1 MAINV
6 VYNIPSSILMERR
19 RRERVA
25 AAEAQK
31 ARDQQAYLAAQRMN
45 FEREQSNLAYQRQL
59 EMLRMRLEGKPVAE
73 GSSSPQGLSM
83 SERERLMRLEYELKG
98 ELARQQAEATGERN
112 RENIESREKIADERN
127 RMTSAQGNLNR
138 KHQESMQRLRGE
150 QSLGEI
156 AERSNQ
162 TMRQIEERGR
172 QAKGLAEL
180 KAQSNIELQNLKG
193 AQRLEQMTMEQI
205 NELERLGQVTE
216 QQAYLLKM
224 RHAQALE
231 RQESDQRFR
240 AEQGEAR
247 TEASMA
253 RVRERNE
260 NRLQLELLRQEGQ
273 RVRQDVQNA
282 FSERMAKG
290 RDESAMARLTARLD
304 AAKSLQDES
313 YAWRDF
319 LGDKETQKQYELA
332 KMRLDAQAYQGEENR
347 RTQLELADR
356 RIVAAYEQ
364 AMMLEQGRADR
375 LKAQQEFQSEQSE
388 ARTEASMARV
398 RERNENRLQLE
409 LLRQEGQRVRQD
421 VQNAFSERMAKG
433 RDESAMARL
442 TARLDAAKSL
452 QDESYAWRDFLGDK
466 ETQKQYELAKM
477 RLDAQAYQ
485 GEENRRTQLE
495 LADRRIVAAYEQAMM
510 LEQGRA
516 DRLKA
521 QQEFQAEQSEARMKW
536 SSSEREKAREF
547 LDGQRRAREEFLA
560 DSKYSDYVNS
570 LELLAAKQGY
580 DIEKISLNY
589 DLRSEAERER
599 YLNDLY
605 NLQFRTDAAAAESER
620 QREFQSEQGRLQRE
634 FQGEQRQL
642 DRDSRFMTERDR
654 QDFMLE
660 RDAAKREHEMRML
673 YERSRLNRGVSEEVL
688 ARREELERKK
698 IQFGMDRLEFE
709 REMQKLRLQ
718 EARAKAEKRE
728 IDTSVKKLE
737 EEVIRR
743 ERFYDYTPEEQ
754 EEIAG
759 LNEQREEIKR
769 AIAKGEI
776 TAEEGRELNWER
788 MRKRLAI
795 VPKIPKPN
803 VSAEGIIATNV
814 KTINGV
820 NYYYDPIGGKIAPLN
835 DLDVI
840 RQAISNLPEDELG
853 NKDFTRLYDLIVA
866 IDRSRKLYGDRKS
879 AEAESPQRVRVED
892 GVKAK
897 SVGEYFK

>member
-45 FEREQSNLAYQRQL
+45 FEREKSNLAYQRQL
-59 EMLRMRLEGKPVAE
+59 EMLRMRLEGKPVAD

-375 LKAQQEFQSEQSE
+375 LKAQQEFQ
-388 ARTEASMARV
+388 
-398 RERNENRLQLE
+398 
-409 LLRQEGQRVRQD
+409 
-421 VQNAFSERMAKG
+421 
-433 RDESAMARL
+433 
-442 TARLDAAKSL
+442 
-452 QDESYAWRDFLGDK
+452 
-466 ETQKQYELAKM
+466 
-477 RLDAQAYQ
+477 
-485 GEENRRTQLE
+485 
-495 LADRRIVAAYEQAMM
+495 
-510 LEQGRA
+510 
-516 DRLKA
+516 
-521 QQEFQAEQSEARMKW
+521 AEQSEARMKW

-688 ARREELERKK
+688 AKREELERKK

-728 IDTSVKKLE
+728 IDSSVKKLE

>member
-98 ELARQQAEATGERN
+98 ELARQQAEAIGERN

-240 AEQGEAR
+240 AEQG
-247 TEASMA
+247 
-253 RVRERNE
+253 
-260 NRLQLELLRQEGQ
+260 
-273 RVRQDVQNA
+273 
-282 FSERMAKG
+282 
-290 RDESAMARLTARLD
+290 
-304 AAKSLQDES
+304 
-313 YAWRDF
+313 
-319 LGDKETQKQYELA
+319 
-332 KMRLDAQAYQGEENR
+332 
-347 RTQLELADR
+347 
-356 RIVAAYEQ
+356 
-364 AMMLEQGRADR
+364 
-375 LKAQQEFQSEQSE
+375 E

-673 YERSRLNRGVSEEVL
+673 YERSRLNRGMSEEVL
-688 ARREELERKK
+688 AEREELERKK

-728 IDTSVKKLE
+728 IDSSVKKLE

>member
-45 FEREQSNLAYQRQL
+45 FEREKSNLAYQRQL

-98 ELARQQAEATGERN
+98 ELARQQAEAIGERN

-240 AEQGEAR
+240 AEQG
-247 TEASMA
+247 
-253 RVRERNE
+253 
-260 NRLQLELLRQEGQ
+260 
-273 RVRQDVQNA
+273 
-282 FSERMAKG
+282 
-290 RDESAMARLTARLD
+290 
-304 AAKSLQDES
+304 
-313 YAWRDF
+313 
-319 LGDKETQKQYELA
+319 
-332 KMRLDAQAYQGEENR
+332 
-347 RTQLELADR
+347 
-356 RIVAAYEQ
+356 
-364 AMMLEQGRADR
+364 
-375 LKAQQEFQSEQSE
+375 E

-673 YERSRLNRGVSEEVL
+673 YERSRLNRGMSEEVL
-688 ARREELERKK
+688 AKREELERKK

>member
-59 EMLRMRLEGKPVAE
+59 EMLRMRLEGKPVAD

-98 ELARQQAEATGERN
+98 NLAKQQAEAIGERN

-127 RMTSAQGNLNR
+127 RMTSTQGNLNR

-172 QAKGLAEL
+172 QAKDLAEL

-375 LKAQQEFQSEQSE
+375 L
-388 ARTEASMARV
+388 R
-398 RERNENRLQLE
+398 
-409 LLRQEGQRVRQD
+409 
-421 VQNAFSERMAKG
+421 
-433 RDESAMARL
+433 
-442 TARLDAAKSL
+442 
-452 QDESYAWRDFLGDK
+452 
-466 ETQKQYELAKM
+466 
-477 RLDAQAYQ
+477 
-485 GEENRRTQLE
+485 
-495 LADRRIVAAYEQAMM
+495 
-510 LEQGRA
+510 
-516 DRLKA
+516 A

-620 QREFQSEQGRLQRE
+620 QRSFQAEQGRLQRE

-642 DRDSRFMTERDR
+642 DRDSRFLSERDR

-660 RDAAKREHEMRML
+660 RDSLRREHDMKML
-673 YERSRLNRGVSEEVL
+673 YERSRLNRGMSEEVL

-754 EEIAG
+754 EEIAA

-776 TAEEGRELNWER
+776 SAEDGKELNWER

-820 NYYYDPIGGKIAPLN
+820 NYYYDPIGGKVTPLN

>member
-59 EMLRMRLEGKPVAE
+59 EMLRMRLEGKPVAD

-172 QAKGLAEL
+172 QAKDLAEL

-231 RQESDQRFR
+231 RQESDQKFR
-240 AEQGEAR
+240 AGQNEAKS
-247 TEASMA
+247 EASMA
-253 RVRERNE
+253 RVRERND

-304 AAKSLQDES
+304 S
-313 YAWRDF
+313 
-319 LGDKETQKQYELA
+319 
-332 KMRLDAQAYQGEENR
+332 
-347 RTQLELADR
+347 
-356 RIVAAYEQ
+356 
-364 AMMLEQGRADR
+364 
-375 LKAQQEFQSEQSE
+375 
-388 ARTEASMARV
+388 
-398 RERNENRLQLE
+398 
-409 LLRQEGQRVRQD
+409 
-421 VQNAFSERMAKG
+421 
-433 RDESAMARL
+433 
-442 TARLDAAKSL
+442 AKSL

-642 DRDSRFMTERDR
+642 DRDSRFMSERDR

-728 IDTSVKKLE
+728 IDSSVKKLE

-776 TAEEGRELNWER
+776 TPEEGRELNWER

>member
-45 FEREQSNLAYQRQL
+45 FERERSNLAYQRQL

-83 SERERLMRLEYELKG
+83 SGRERLLRLEYELKG
-98 ELARQQAEATGERN
+98 ELARQQAEAIGERN

-240 AEQGEAR
+240 AEQG
-247 TEASMA
+247 
-253 RVRERNE
+253 
-260 NRLQLELLRQEGQ
+260 
-273 RVRQDVQNA
+273 
-282 FSERMAKG
+282 
-290 RDESAMARLTARLD
+290 
-304 AAKSLQDES
+304 
-313 YAWRDF
+313 
-319 LGDKETQKQYELA
+319 
-332 KMRLDAQAYQGEENR
+332 
-347 RTQLELADR
+347 
-356 RIVAAYEQ
+356 
-364 AMMLEQGRADR
+364 
-375 LKAQQEFQSEQSE
+375 E

-688 ARREELERKK
+688 AKREELERKK

-728 IDTSVKKLE
+728 IDSSVKKLE

-879 AEAESPQRVRVED
+879 AEAESPQRVGVED

>member
-45 FEREQSNLAYQRQL
+45 FEREKSNLAYQRQL

-98 ELARQQAEATGERN
+98 ELARQQAEAIGERN

-240 AEQGEAR
+240 AEQG
-247 TEASMA
+247 
-253 RVRERNE
+253 
-260 NRLQLELLRQEGQ
+260 
-273 RVRQDVQNA
+273 
-282 FSERMAKG
+282 
-290 RDESAMARLTARLD
+290 
-304 AAKSLQDES
+304 
-313 YAWRDF
+313 
-319 LGDKETQKQYELA
+319 
-332 KMRLDAQAYQGEENR
+332 
-347 RTQLELADR
+347 
-356 RIVAAYEQ
+356 
-364 AMMLEQGRADR
+364 
-375 LKAQQEFQSEQSE
+375 E

-673 YERSRLNRGVSEEVL
+673 YERSRLNRGMSEEVL
-688 ARREELERKK
+688 AKREELERKK

-728 IDTSVKKLE
+728 IDSSVKKLE

>member
-98 ELARQQAEATGERN
+98 ELARQQAEAIGERN
-112 RENIESREKIADERN
+112 QANIESREKIADERN

-375 LKAQQEFQSEQSE
+375 LKAQQEFQ
-388 ARTEASMARV
+388 A
-398 RERNENRLQLE
+398 
-409 LLRQEGQRVRQD
+409 
-421 VQNAFSERMAKG
+421 
-433 RDESAMARL
+433 
-442 TARLDAAKSL
+442 
-452 QDESYAWRDFLGDK
+452 
-466 ETQKQYELAKM
+466 
-477 RLDAQAYQ
+477 
-485 GEENRRTQLE
+485 
-495 LADRRIVAAYEQAMM
+495 
-510 LEQGRA
+510 EQG
-516 DRLKA
+516 
-521 QQEFQAEQSEARMKW
+521 EARMKW

-776 TAEEGRELNWER
+776 TPEEGRELNWER

-866 IDRSRKLYGDRKS
+866 IDRSRRLYGDRKS

>member
-98 ELARQQAEATGERN
+98 ELARQQAEAIGERN

-240 AEQGEAR
+240 AEQG
-247 TEASMA
+247 
-253 RVRERNE
+253 
-260 NRLQLELLRQEGQ
+260 
-273 RVRQDVQNA
+273 
-282 FSERMAKG
+282 
-290 RDESAMARLTARLD
+290 
-304 AAKSLQDES
+304 
-313 YAWRDF
+313 
-319 LGDKETQKQYELA
+319 
-332 KMRLDAQAYQGEENR
+332 
-347 RTQLELADR
+347 
-356 RIVAAYEQ
+356 
-364 AMMLEQGRADR
+364 
-375 LKAQQEFQSEQSE
+375 E

-673 YERSRLNRGVSEEVL
+673 YERSRLNRGMSEEVL

-728 IDTSVKKLE
+728 IDSSVKKLE

-754 EEIAG
+754 EEIAS

-866 IDRSRKLYGDRKS
+866 IDRSRRLYGDRKS

>member
-98 ELARQQAEATGERN
+98 ELARQQAEAIGERN

-375 LKAQQEFQSEQSE
+375 LKAQQEFQ
-388 ARTEASMARV
+388 
-398 RERNENRLQLE
+398 
-409 LLRQEGQRVRQD
+409 
-421 VQNAFSERMAKG
+421 
-433 RDESAMARL
+433 
-442 TARLDAAKSL
+442 
-452 QDESYAWRDFLGDK
+452 
-466 ETQKQYELAKM
+466 
-477 RLDAQAYQ
+477 
-485 GEENRRTQLE
+485 
-495 LADRRIVAAYEQAMM
+495 
-510 LEQGRA
+510 
-516 DRLKA
+516 
-521 QQEFQAEQSEARMKW
+521 AEQSEARMKW

-620 QREFQSEQGRLQRE
+620 QREFQAEQGRLQRE

-673 YERSRLNRGVSEEVL
+673 YERSRLNRGMSEEVL
-688 ARREELERKK
+688 AKREELERKK

-728 IDTSVKKLE
+728 IDSSVKKLE

>member
-6 VYNIPSSILMERR
+6 AYNIPSSILMERR

-25 AAEAQK
+25 AREAQK
-31 ARDQQAYLAAQRMN
+31 ARDQEAYLAAQRMN
-45 FEREQSNLAYQRQL
+45 FQREQSDLAYQRQL
-59 EMLRMRLEGKPVAE
+59 EMLRMRLGEKADSQSMP
-73 GSSSPQGLSM
+73 PKQGLTM
-83 SERERLMRLEYELKG
+83 DERERLMRLEYELKG
-98 ELARQQAEATGERN
+98 NLAKQQAEAIGERN
-112 RENIESREKIADERN
+112 QANIESREKIADERL
-127 RMTSAQGNLNR
+127 RSSSEQGNLNR
-138 KHQESMQRLRGE
+138 KHQEAMQRLRGE
-150 QSLGEI
+150 QTLGQI

-162 TMRQIEERGR
+162 TMRQIEERGK
-172 QAKGLAEL
+172 QSQNLAEL
-180 KAQSNIELQNLKG
+180 KARNNIELQNLKG
-193 AQRLEQMTMEQI
+193 EQRLEQMTMEQI

-216 QQAYLLKM
+216 QQAYLLKL
-224 RHAQALE
+224 RHAQSLE
-231 RQESDQRFR
+231 RQESDQKFR
-240 AEQGEAR
+240 AGQNEAR
-247 TEASMA
+247 T
-253 RVRERNE
+253 
-260 NRLQLELLRQEGQ
+260 
-273 RVRQDVQNA
+273 D
-282 FSERMAKG
+282 
-290 RDESAMARLTARLD
+290 
-304 AAKSLQDES
+304 
-313 YAWRDF
+313 
-319 LGDKETQKQYELA
+319 
-332 KMRLDAQAYQGEENR
+332 
-347 RTQLELADR
+347 
-356 RIVAAYEQ
+356 
-364 AMMLEQGRADR
+364 
-375 LKAQQEFQSEQSE
+375 
-388 ARTEASMARV
+388 ASMARV

-521 QQEFQAEQSEARMKW
+521 QQEFQAEQNEARMKW
-536 SSSEREKAREF
+536 SSSEKEKAREF

-589 DLRSEAERER
+589 DLRRESERER

-654 QDFMLE
+654 QEFILE
-660 RDAAKREHEMRML
+660 RDSLRREHDMKML
-673 YERSRLNRGVSEEVL
+673 YERSRLNRGVSEEIL
-688 ARREELERKK
+688 SMREELERQK
-698 IQFGMDRLEFE
+698 IQFGMDNLKYES
-709 REMQKLRLQ
+709 EMQKLRLK
-718 EARAKAEKRE
+718 EARAKAEKKD
-728 IDTSVKKLE
+728 IDSSVRKLE
-737 EEVIRR
+737 DEVIRR

-754 EEIAG
+754 ETISQLDAER
-759 LNEQREEIKR
+759 LEIKR
-769 AIAKGEI
+769 AISKGEI
-776 TAEEGRELNWER
+776 TMEEGREMNWER
-788 MRKRLAI
+788 MRKRLSI

-803 VSAEGIIATNV
+803 VSAETIIATSVRN
-814 KTINGV
+814 INGV
-820 NYYYDPIGGKIAPLN
+820 NYYVDPIDGKMTPLN
-835 DLDVI
+835 DLNVV
-840 RQAISNLPEDELG
+840 RQALSVLPADEMG
-853 NKDFTRLYDLIVA
+853 NKDFTRLYETIVA
-866 IDRSRKLYGDRKS
+866 IDRTQKLYQDRKS

>member
-45 FEREQSNLAYQRQL
+45 FEREKSNLAYQRQL

-240 AEQGEAR
+240 AEQG
-247 TEASMA
+247 
-253 RVRERNE
+253 
-260 NRLQLELLRQEGQ
+260 
-273 RVRQDVQNA
+273 
-282 FSERMAKG
+282 
-290 RDESAMARLTARLD
+290 
-304 AAKSLQDES
+304 
-313 YAWRDF
+313 
-319 LGDKETQKQYELA
+319 
-332 KMRLDAQAYQGEENR
+332 
-347 RTQLELADR
+347 
-356 RIVAAYEQ
+356 
-364 AMMLEQGRADR
+364 
-375 LKAQQEFQSEQSE
+375 E

-728 IDTSVKKLE
+728 IDSSVKKLE

>member
-45 FEREQSNLAYQRQL
+45 FERERSNLAYQRQL

-98 ELARQQAEATGERN
+98 ELARQQAEAIGERN

-240 AEQGEAR
+240 AEQG
-247 TEASMA
+247 
-253 RVRERNE
+253 
-260 NRLQLELLRQEGQ
+260 
-273 RVRQDVQNA
+273 
-282 FSERMAKG
+282 
-290 RDESAMARLTARLD
+290 
-304 AAKSLQDES
+304 
-313 YAWRDF
+313 
-319 LGDKETQKQYELA
+319 
-332 KMRLDAQAYQGEENR
+332 
-347 RTQLELADR
+347 
-356 RIVAAYEQ
+356 
-364 AMMLEQGRADR
+364 
-375 LKAQQEFQSEQSE
+375 E

-728 IDTSVKKLE
+728 IDSSVKKLE

>member
-73 GSSSPQGLSM
+73 GSSSPQGLPM

-98 ELARQQAEATGERN
+98 ELARQQAEAIGERN

-282 FSERMAKG
+282 FSERMARG

-332 KMRLDAQAYQGEENR
+332 RMRLDAQAYQGEENR

-375 LKAQQEFQSEQSE
+375 L
-388 ARTEASMARV
+388 R
-398 RERNENRLQLE
+398 
-409 LLRQEGQRVRQD
+409 
-421 VQNAFSERMAKG
+421 
-433 RDESAMARL
+433 
-442 TARLDAAKSL
+442 
-452 QDESYAWRDFLGDK
+452 
-466 ETQKQYELAKM
+466 
-477 RLDAQAYQ
+477 
-485 GEENRRTQLE
+485 
-495 LADRRIVAAYEQAMM
+495 
-510 LEQGRA
+510 
-516 DRLKA
+516 A

-642 DRDSRFMTERDR
+642 DRDSRFLSERDR

-673 YERSRLNRGVSEEVL
+673 YERSRLNRGVSEEIL
-688 ARREELERKK
+688 SRREELERKK

-754 EEIAG
+754 EEIAS

-776 TAEEGRELNWER
+776 TAEEGKELNWER

>member
-45 FEREQSNLAYQRQL
+45 FERERSNLAYQRQL

-375 LKAQQEFQSEQSE
+375 LKAQQEFQ
-388 ARTEASMARV
+388 
-398 RERNENRLQLE
+398 
-409 LLRQEGQRVRQD
+409 
-421 VQNAFSERMAKG
+421 
-433 RDESAMARL
+433 
-442 TARLDAAKSL
+442 
-452 QDESYAWRDFLGDK
+452 
-466 ETQKQYELAKM
+466 
-477 RLDAQAYQ
+477 
-485 GEENRRTQLE
+485 
-495 LADRRIVAAYEQAMM
+495 
-510 LEQGRA
+510 
-516 DRLKA
+516 
-521 QQEFQAEQSEARMKW
+521 AEQSEARMKW

-688 ARREELERKK
+688 AKREELERKK

-728 IDTSVKKLE
+728 IDSSVKKLE

>member
-59 EMLRMRLEGKPVAE
+59 EMLRMRLEGRPVAE

-98 ELARQQAEATGERN
+98 ELARQQAEAIGERN

-172 QAKGLAEL
+172 QAKDLAEL

-253 RVRERNE
+253 RVRERH
-260 NRLQLELLRQEGQ
+260 
-273 RVRQDVQNA
+273 
-282 FSERMAKG
+282 
-290 RDESAMARLTARLD
+290 
-304 AAKSLQDES
+304 
-313 YAWRDF
+313 
-319 LGDKETQKQYELA
+319 
-332 KMRLDAQAYQGEENR
+332 
-347 RTQLELADR
+347 
-356 RIVAAYEQ
+356 
-364 AMMLEQGRADR
+364 
-375 LKAQQEFQSEQSE
+375 
-388 ARTEASMARV
+388 
-398 RERNENRLQLE
+398 ENRLQLE

-660 RDAAKREHEMRML
+660 RDSLRREHDMKML
-673 YERSRLNRGVSEEVL
+673 YERSRLNRGVSEEIL
-688 ARREELERKK
+688 SRREELERQK
-698 IQFGMDRLEFE
+698 IQFGMDKLKYES
-709 REMQKLRLQ
+709 EMQKLRLQ
-718 EARAKAEKRE
+718 EARAKAEKRD
-728 IDTSVKKLE
+728 IDSSVRKLE

-754 EEIAG
+754 KEIDR
-759 LNEQREEIKR
+759 LNQQREEIKQ

-776 TAEEGRELNWER
+776 SAEDGKELNWKR

-820 NYYYDPIGGKIAPLN
+820 NYYYDPIGGKVTPLN

>member
-98 ELARQQAEATGERN
+98 ELARQQAEAIGERN

-240 AEQGEAR
+240 AEQG
-247 TEASMA
+247 
-253 RVRERNE
+253 
-260 NRLQLELLRQEGQ
+260 
-273 RVRQDVQNA
+273 
-282 FSERMAKG
+282 
-290 RDESAMARLTARLD
+290 
-304 AAKSLQDES
+304 
-313 YAWRDF
+313 
-319 LGDKETQKQYELA
+319 
-332 KMRLDAQAYQGEENR
+332 
-347 RTQLELADR
+347 
-356 RIVAAYEQ
+356 
-364 AMMLEQGRADR
+364 
-375 LKAQQEFQSEQSE
+375 E

-673 YERSRLNRGVSEEVL
+673 YERSRLNRGMSEEVL
-688 ARREELERKK
+688 AKREELERKK

-728 IDTSVKKLE
+728 IDSSVKKLE

-754 EEIAG
+754 EEIAS

>member
-98 ELARQQAEATGERN
+98 ELARQQAEAIGERN

-375 LKAQQEFQSEQSE
+375 LKAQQEFQ
-388 ARTEASMARV
+388 
-398 RERNENRLQLE
+398 
-409 LLRQEGQRVRQD
+409 
-421 VQNAFSERMAKG
+421 
-433 RDESAMARL
+433 
-442 TARLDAAKSL
+442 
-452 QDESYAWRDFLGDK
+452 
-466 ETQKQYELAKM
+466 
-477 RLDAQAYQ
+477 
-485 GEENRRTQLE
+485 
-495 LADRRIVAAYEQAMM
+495 
-510 LEQGRA
+510 
-516 DRLKA
+516 
-521 QQEFQAEQSEARMKW
+521 AEQSEARMKW

-642 DRDSRFMTERDR
+642 DRDSRFMSERDR

-728 IDTSVKKLE
+728 IDSSVKKLE

-776 TAEEGRELNWER
+776 TPEEGRELNWER

-866 IDRSRKLYGDRKS
+866 IDRSRRLYGDRKS

>member
-45 FEREQSNLAYQRQL
+45 FEREKSNLAYQRQL

-375 LKAQQEFQSEQSE
+375 LKAQQEFQ
-388 ARTEASMARV
+388 
-398 RERNENRLQLE
+398 
-409 LLRQEGQRVRQD
+409 
-421 VQNAFSERMAKG
+421 
-433 RDESAMARL
+433 
-442 TARLDAAKSL
+442 
-452 QDESYAWRDFLGDK
+452 
-466 ETQKQYELAKM
+466 
-477 RLDAQAYQ
+477 
-485 GEENRRTQLE
+485 
-495 LADRRIVAAYEQAMM
+495 
-510 LEQGRA
+510 
-516 DRLKA
+516 
-521 QQEFQAEQSEARMKW
+521 AEQSEARMKW

-688 ARREELERKK
+688 AKREELERKK

-728 IDTSVKKLE
+728 IDSSVKKLE

>member
-45 FEREQSNLAYQRQL
+45 FEREKSNLAYQRQL

-98 ELARQQAEATGERN
+98 ELARQQAEAIGERN

-375 LKAQQEFQSEQSE
+375 LKAQQEFQ
-388 ARTEASMARV
+388 
-398 RERNENRLQLE
+398 
-409 LLRQEGQRVRQD
+409 
-421 VQNAFSERMAKG
+421 
-433 RDESAMARL
+433 
-442 TARLDAAKSL
+442 
-452 QDESYAWRDFLGDK
+452 
-466 ETQKQYELAKM
+466 
-477 RLDAQAYQ
+477 
-485 GEENRRTQLE
+485 
-495 LADRRIVAAYEQAMM
+495 
-510 LEQGRA
+510 
-516 DRLKA
+516 
-521 QQEFQAEQSEARMKW
+521 AEQSEARMKW

-642 DRDSRFMTERDR
+642 DRDSRFMTGRDR

-673 YERSRLNRGVSEEVL
+673 YERSRLNRGMSEEVL
-688 ARREELERKK
+688 AKREELERKK

-728 IDTSVKKLE
+728 IDSSVKKLE

>member
-98 ELARQQAEATGERN
+98 ELARQQAEAIGERN

-240 AEQGEAR
+240 AEQG
-247 TEASMA
+247 
-253 RVRERNE
+253 
-260 NRLQLELLRQEGQ
+260 
-273 RVRQDVQNA
+273 
-282 FSERMAKG
+282 
-290 RDESAMARLTARLD
+290 
-304 AAKSLQDES
+304 
-313 YAWRDF
+313 
-319 LGDKETQKQYELA
+319 
-332 KMRLDAQAYQGEENR
+332 
-347 RTQLELADR
+347 
-356 RIVAAYEQ
+356 
-364 AMMLEQGRADR
+364 
-375 LKAQQEFQSEQSE
+375 E

-673 YERSRLNRGVSEEVL
+673 YERSRLNRGMSEEVL
-688 ARREELERKK
+688 AKREELERKK

-728 IDTSVKKLE
+728 IDSSVKKLE

>member
-172 QAKGLAEL
+172 QAKDLAEL

-375 LKAQQEFQSEQSE
+375 LKAQQEFQ
-388 ARTEASMARV
+388 A
-398 RERNENRLQLE
+398 
-409 LLRQEGQRVRQD
+409 
-421 VQNAFSERMAKG
+421 
-433 RDESAMARL
+433 
-442 TARLDAAKSL
+442 
-452 QDESYAWRDFLGDK
+452 
-466 ETQKQYELAKM
+466 
-477 RLDAQAYQ
+477 
-485 GEENRRTQLE
+485 
-495 LADRRIVAAYEQAMM
+495 
-510 LEQGRA
+510 EQG
-516 DRLKA
+516 
-521 QQEFQAEQSEARMKW
+521 EARMKW

-673 YERSRLNRGVSEEVL
+673 YERSRLNRGMSEEVL

-759 LNEQREEIKR
+759 LKEQREEIKR

-776 TAEEGRELNWER
+776 TPEEGRELNWER

-866 IDRSRKLYGDRKS
+866 IDRSRRLYGDRKS

>member
-98 ELARQQAEATGERN
+98 ELARQQAEAIGERN

-224 RHAQALE
+224 RHAQSLE
-231 RQESDQRFR
+231 RQESDQKFR
-240 AEQGEAR
+240 A
-247 TEASMA
+247 
-253 RVRERNE
+253 
-260 NRLQLELLRQEGQ
+260 GQ
-273 RVRQDVQNA
+273 N
-282 FSERMAKG
+282 
-290 RDESAMARLTARLD
+290 
-304 AAKSLQDES
+304 
-313 YAWRDF
+313 
-319 LGDKETQKQYELA
+319 
-332 KMRLDAQAYQGEENR
+332 
-347 RTQLELADR
+347 
-356 RIVAAYEQ
+356 
-364 AMMLEQGRADR
+364 
-375 LKAQQEFQSEQSE
+375 E

-673 YERSRLNRGVSEEVL
+673 YERSRLNRGMSEEVL

-728 IDTSVKKLE
+728 IDSSVKKLE

>member
-45 FEREQSNLAYQRQL
+45 FERERSNLAYQRQL

-112 RENIESREKIADERN
+112 QANIESREKIADERN
-127 RMTSAQGNLNR
+127 RMTSVQGNLNR

-240 AEQGEAR
+240 AEQG
-247 TEASMA
+247 
-253 RVRERNE
+253 
-260 NRLQLELLRQEGQ
+260 
-273 RVRQDVQNA
+273 
-282 FSERMAKG
+282 
-290 RDESAMARLTARLD
+290 
-304 AAKSLQDES
+304 
-313 YAWRDF
+313 
-319 LGDKETQKQYELA
+319 
-332 KMRLDAQAYQGEENR
+332 
-347 RTQLELADR
+347 
-356 RIVAAYEQ
+356 
-364 AMMLEQGRADR
+364 
-375 LKAQQEFQSEQSE
+375 E

-673 YERSRLNRGVSEEVL
+673 YERSRLNRGMSEEVL
-688 ARREELERKK
+688 AKREELERKK

-728 IDTSVKKLE
+728 IDSSVKKLE

>member
-45 FEREQSNLAYQRQL
+45 FERERSNLAYQRQL

-375 LKAQQEFQSEQSE
+375 LKAQQEFQ
-388 ARTEASMARV
+388 
-398 RERNENRLQLE
+398 
-409 LLRQEGQRVRQD
+409 
-421 VQNAFSERMAKG
+421 
-433 RDESAMARL
+433 
-442 TARLDAAKSL
+442 
-452 QDESYAWRDFLGDK
+452 
-466 ETQKQYELAKM
+466 
-477 RLDAQAYQ
+477 
-485 GEENRRTQLE
+485 
-495 LADRRIVAAYEQAMM
+495 
-510 LEQGRA
+510 
-516 DRLKA
+516 
-521 QQEFQAEQSEARMKW
+521 AEQSEARMKW

-673 YERSRLNRGVSEEVL
+673 YERSRLNRGMSEEVL

-728 IDTSVKKLE
+728 IDSSVKKLE

>member
-45 FEREQSNLAYQRQL
+45 FERERSNLAYQRQL
-59 EMLRMRLEGKPVAE
+59 EMLRMRLEGKPVAD

-112 RENIESREKIADERN
+112 RANIESREKIADERN
-127 RMTSAQGNLNR
+127 RMTSVQGNLNR

-240 AEQGEAR
+240 AEQG
-247 TEASMA
+247 
-253 RVRERNE
+253 
-260 NRLQLELLRQEGQ
+260 
-273 RVRQDVQNA
+273 
-282 FSERMAKG
+282 
-290 RDESAMARLTARLD
+290 
-304 AAKSLQDES
+304 
-313 YAWRDF
+313 
-319 LGDKETQKQYELA
+319 
-332 KMRLDAQAYQGEENR
+332 
-347 RTQLELADR
+347 
-356 RIVAAYEQ
+356 
-364 AMMLEQGRADR
+364 
-375 LKAQQEFQSEQSE
+375 E

-642 DRDSRFMTERDR
+642 DRDSRFMSERDR

-673 YERSRLNRGVSEEVL
+673 YERSRLNRGMSEEVL
-688 ARREELERKK
+688 AKREELERKK

-728 IDTSVKKLE
+728 IDSSVKKLE

-754 EEIAG
+754 EEIAS

>member
-45 FEREQSNLAYQRQL
+45 FEREKSNLAYQRQL

-98 ELARQQAEATGERN
+98 ELARQQAEAVGERN

-375 LKAQQEFQSEQSE
+375 LKAQQEFQ
-388 ARTEASMARV
+388 
-398 RERNENRLQLE
+398 
-409 LLRQEGQRVRQD
+409 
-421 VQNAFSERMAKG
+421 
-433 RDESAMARL
+433 
-442 TARLDAAKSL
+442 
-452 QDESYAWRDFLGDK
+452 
-466 ETQKQYELAKM
+466 
-477 RLDAQAYQ
+477 
-485 GEENRRTQLE
+485 
-495 LADRRIVAAYEQAMM
+495 
-510 LEQGRA
+510 
-516 DRLKA
+516 
-521 QQEFQAEQSEARMKW
+521 AEQSEARMKW

-642 DRDSRFMTERDR
+642 DRDSRFMSERDR

-673 YERSRLNRGVSEEVL
+673 YERSRLNRGMSEEL
-688 ARREELERKK
+688 LTKREELERKK

-776 TAEEGRELNWER
+776 TAEEGKELNWER

>member
-45 FEREQSNLAYQRQL
+45 FEREKSNLAYQRQL

-98 ELARQQAEATGERN
+98 ELARQQAEAIGERN

-240 AEQGEAR
+240 A
-247 TEASMA
+247 
-253 RVRERNE
+253 
-260 NRLQLELLRQEGQ
+260 
-273 RVRQDVQNA
+273 
-282 FSERMAKG
+282 
-290 RDESAMARLTARLD
+290 
-304 AAKSLQDES
+304 
-313 YAWRDF
+313 
-319 LGDKETQKQYELA
+319 
-332 KMRLDAQAYQGEENR
+332 
-347 RTQLELADR
+347 
-356 RIVAAYEQ
+356 
-364 AMMLEQGRADR
+364 
-375 LKAQQEFQSEQSE
+375 EQSE

-673 YERSRLNRGVSEEVL
+673 YERGRLNRGMSEEVL
-688 ARREELERKK
+688 AKREELERKK

-728 IDTSVKKLE
+728 IDSSVKKLE

-754 EEIAG
+754 EEIAS

>member
-375 LKAQQEFQSEQSE
+375 LKAQQEFQ
-388 ARTEASMARV
+388 
-398 RERNENRLQLE
+398 
-409 LLRQEGQRVRQD
+409 
-421 VQNAFSERMAKG
+421 
-433 RDESAMARL
+433 
-442 TARLDAAKSL
+442 
-452 QDESYAWRDFLGDK
+452 
-466 ETQKQYELAKM
+466 
-477 RLDAQAYQ
+477 
-485 GEENRRTQLE
+485 
-495 LADRRIVAAYEQAMM
+495 
-510 LEQGRA
+510 
-516 DRLKA
+516 
-521 QQEFQAEQSEARMKW
+521 AEQNEARMKW
-536 SSSEREKAREF
+536 SSSERERAREF

>member
-45 FEREQSNLAYQRQL
+45 FEREKSNLAYQRQL

-375 LKAQQEFQSEQSE
+375 LKAQQEFQ
-388 ARTEASMARV
+388 
-398 RERNENRLQLE
+398 
-409 LLRQEGQRVRQD
+409 
-421 VQNAFSERMAKG
+421 
-433 RDESAMARL
+433 
-442 TARLDAAKSL
+442 
-452 QDESYAWRDFLGDK
+452 
-466 ETQKQYELAKM
+466 
-477 RLDAQAYQ
+477 
-485 GEENRRTQLE
+485 
-495 LADRRIVAAYEQAMM
+495 
-510 LEQGRA
+510 
-516 DRLKA
+516 
-521 QQEFQAEQSEARMKW
+521 AEQSEARMKW

-673 YERSRLNRGVSEEVL
+673 YERSRLNRGMSEEVL
-688 ARREELERKK
+688 AKREELERKK

-728 IDTSVKKLE
+728 IDSSVKKLE

-754 EEIAG
+754 EEIAS

>member
-45 FEREQSNLAYQRQL
+45 FERERSNLAYQRQL

-98 ELARQQAEATGERN
+98 ELARQQAEAIGERN

-240 AEQGEAR
+240 AEQG
-247 TEASMA
+247 
-253 RVRERNE
+253 
-260 NRLQLELLRQEGQ
+260 
-273 RVRQDVQNA
+273 
-282 FSERMAKG
+282 
-290 RDESAMARLTARLD
+290 
-304 AAKSLQDES
+304 
-313 YAWRDF
+313 
-319 LGDKETQKQYELA
+319 
-332 KMRLDAQAYQGEENR
+332 
-347 RTQLELADR
+347 
-356 RIVAAYEQ
+356 
-364 AMMLEQGRADR
+364 
-375 LKAQQEFQSEQSE
+375 E

-688 ARREELERKK
+688 AKREELERKK

-728 IDTSVKKLE
+728 IDSSVKKLE

>member
-59 EMLRMRLEGKPVAE
+59 EMLRMRLEGKPVAD

-231 RQESDQRFR
+231 RQESDQKFR
-240 AEQGEAR
+240 AGQNEAKS
-247 TEASMA
+247 EASMA
-253 RVRERNE
+253 RVRERND

-304 AAKSLQDES
+304 S
-313 YAWRDF
+313 
-319 LGDKETQKQYELA
+319 
-332 KMRLDAQAYQGEENR
+332 
-347 RTQLELADR
+347 
-356 RIVAAYEQ
+356 
-364 AMMLEQGRADR
+364 
-375 LKAQQEFQSEQSE
+375 
-388 ARTEASMARV
+388 
-398 RERNENRLQLE
+398 
-409 LLRQEGQRVRQD
+409 
-421 VQNAFSERMAKG
+421 
-433 RDESAMARL
+433 
-442 TARLDAAKSL
+442 AKSL

-642 DRDSRFMTERDR
+642 DRDSRFMSERDR

-728 IDTSVKKLE
+728 IDSSVKKLE

-776 TAEEGRELNWER
+776 TPEEGRELNWER

>member
-98 ELARQQAEATGERN
+98 ELARQQAEAIGERN

-127 RMTSAQGNLNR
+127 RMTSVQGNLNR

-240 AEQGEAR
+240 AEQG
-247 TEASMA
+247 
-253 RVRERNE
+253 
-260 NRLQLELLRQEGQ
+260 
-273 RVRQDVQNA
+273 
-282 FSERMAKG
+282 
-290 RDESAMARLTARLD
+290 
-304 AAKSLQDES
+304 
-313 YAWRDF
+313 
-319 LGDKETQKQYELA
+319 
-332 KMRLDAQAYQGEENR
+332 
-347 RTQLELADR
+347 
-356 RIVAAYEQ
+356 
-364 AMMLEQGRADR
+364 
-375 LKAQQEFQSEQSE
+375 E

-688 ARREELERKK
+688 AKREELERKK

-728 IDTSVKKLE
+728 IDSSVKKLE

>member
-375 LKAQQEFQSEQSE
+375 L
-388 ARTEASMARV
+388 R
-398 RERNENRLQLE
+398 
-409 LLRQEGQRVRQD
+409 
-421 VQNAFSERMAKG
+421 
-433 RDESAMARL
+433 
-442 TARLDAAKSL
+442 
-452 QDESYAWRDFLGDK
+452 
-466 ETQKQYELAKM
+466 
-477 RLDAQAYQ
+477 
-485 GEENRRTQLE
+485 
-495 LADRRIVAAYEQAMM
+495 
-510 LEQGRA
+510 
-516 DRLKA
+516 A

-642 DRDSRFMTERDR
+642 DRDSRFMSERDR

-660 RDAAKREHEMRML
+660 RDSLRREHDMKML
-673 YERSRLNRGVSEEVL
+673 YERSRLNRGVSEEIL
-688 ARREELERKK
+688 SRREELERQK
-698 IQFGMDRLEFE
+698 IQFGMDKLKYES
-709 REMQKLRLQ
+709 EMQKLRLQ
-718 EARAKAEKRE
+718 EARAKAEKRD
-728 IDTSVKKLE
+728 IDSSVRKLE

-754 EEIAG
+754 KEIDR
-759 LNEQREEIKR
+759 LNQQREEIKQ

-776 TAEEGRELNWER
+776 SAEDGKELNWER
-788 MRKRLAI
+788 MRRRLAI

-820 NYYYDPIGGKIAPLN
+820 NYYYDPIGGKVTPLN

>member
-375 LKAQQEFQSEQSE
+375 LKAQQEFQ
-388 ARTEASMARV
+388 
-398 RERNENRLQLE
+398 
-409 LLRQEGQRVRQD
+409 
-421 VQNAFSERMAKG
+421 
-433 RDESAMARL
+433 
-442 TARLDAAKSL
+442 
-452 QDESYAWRDFLGDK
+452 
-466 ETQKQYELAKM
+466 
-477 RLDAQAYQ
+477 
-485 GEENRRTQLE
+485 
-495 LADRRIVAAYEQAMM
+495 
-510 LEQGRA
+510 
-516 DRLKA
+516 
-521 QQEFQAEQSEARMKW
+521 AEQSEARMKW

-688 ARREELERKK
+688 AKREELERKK

-728 IDTSVKKLE
+728 IDSSVKKLE

>member
-98 ELARQQAEATGERN
+98 ELARQQAEAIGERN

-375 LKAQQEFQSEQSE
+375 LKAQQEFQ
-388 ARTEASMARV
+388 
-398 RERNENRLQLE
+398 
-409 LLRQEGQRVRQD
+409 
-421 VQNAFSERMAKG
+421 
-433 RDESAMARL
+433 
-442 TARLDAAKSL
+442 
-452 QDESYAWRDFLGDK
+452 
-466 ETQKQYELAKM
+466 
-477 RLDAQAYQ
+477 
-485 GEENRRTQLE
+485 
-495 LADRRIVAAYEQAMM
+495 
-510 LEQGRA
+510 
-516 DRLKA
+516 
-521 QQEFQAEQSEARMKW
+521 AEQSEARMKW
-536 SSSEREKAREF
+536 SSSERERAREF

-728 IDTSVKKLE
+728 IDSSVKKLE

>member
-98 ELARQQAEATGERN
+98 ELARQQAEAIGERN
-112 RENIESREKIADERN
+112 QANIESREKIADERN

-282 FSERMAKG
+282 FSERMARG

-375 LKAQQEFQSEQSE
+375 LKAQQEFQSEQ
-388 ARTEASMARV
+388 
-398 RERNENRLQLE
+398 N
-409 LLRQEGQRVRQD
+409 
-421 VQNAFSERMAKG
+421 
-433 RDESAMARL
+433 
-442 TARLDAAKSL
+442 
-452 QDESYAWRDFLGDK
+452 
-466 ETQKQYELAKM
+466 
-477 RLDAQAYQ
+477 
-485 GEENRRTQLE
+485 
-495 LADRRIVAAYEQAMM
+495 
-510 LEQGRA
+510 
-516 DRLKA
+516 
-521 QQEFQAEQSEARMKW
+521 EARMKW

-642 DRDSRFMTERDR
+642 DRDSRFMSERDR

-673 YERSRLNRGVSEEVL
+673 YERSRLNRGMSEEL
-688 ARREELERKK
+688 LTKREELERKK

-776 TAEEGRELNWER
+776 TAEEGKELNWER

-820 NYYYDPIGGKIAPLN
+820 NYYYDPIGGKVTPLN

>member
-98 ELARQQAEATGERN
+98 ELARQQAEAIGERN

-205 NELERLGQVTE
+205 NELERLGKVTE

-375 LKAQQEFQSEQSE
+375 LRAQQEFQS
-388 ARTEASMARV
+388 
-398 RERNENRLQLE
+398 
-409 LLRQEGQRVRQD
+409 
-421 VQNAFSERMAKG
+421 
-433 RDESAMARL
+433 
-442 TARLDAAKSL
+442 
-452 QDESYAWRDFLGDK
+452 
-466 ETQKQYELAKM
+466 
-477 RLDAQAYQ
+477 
-485 GEENRRTQLE
+485 
-495 LADRRIVAAYEQAMM
+495 
-510 LEQGRA
+510 
-516 DRLKA
+516 
-521 QQEFQAEQSEARMKW
+521 EQSEARMKW

-642 DRDSRFMTERDR
+642 DRDSRFLSERDR

-660 RDAAKREHEMRML
+660 RDSLRREHDMKML
-673 YERSRLNRGVSEEVL
+673 YERSRLNRGVSEEIL
-688 ARREELERKK
+688 SRREELERQK
-698 IQFGMDRLEFE
+698 IQFGMDKLKYES
-709 REMQKLRLQ
+709 EMQKLRLQ
-718 EARAKAEKRE
+718 EARAKAEKRD
-728 IDTSVKKLE
+728 IDSSVRKLE

-754 EEIAG
+754 KEIDR
-759 LNEQREEIKR
+759 LNQQREEIKQ

-776 TAEEGRELNWER
+776 SAEDGKELNWKR

-820 NYYYDPIGGKIAPLN
+820 NYYYDPIGGKVTPLN

>member
-45 FEREQSNLAYQRQL
+45 FEREKSNLAYQRQL

-375 LKAQQEFQSEQSE
+375 LKAQQEFQ
-388 ARTEASMARV
+388 
-398 RERNENRLQLE
+398 
-409 LLRQEGQRVRQD
+409 
-421 VQNAFSERMAKG
+421 
-433 RDESAMARL
+433 
-442 TARLDAAKSL
+442 
-452 QDESYAWRDFLGDK
+452 
-466 ETQKQYELAKM
+466 
-477 RLDAQAYQ
+477 
-485 GEENRRTQLE
+485 
-495 LADRRIVAAYEQAMM
+495 
-510 LEQGRA
+510 
-516 DRLKA
+516 
-521 QQEFQAEQSEARMKW
+521 AEQSEARMKW

-673 YERSRLNRGVSEEVL
+673 YERSRLNRGMSEEVL

-776 TAEEGRELNWER
+776 TPEEGRELNWER

-866 IDRSRKLYGDRKS
+866 IDRSRRLYGDRKS

>member
-25 AAEAQK
+25 AAEAKK

-45 FEREQSNLAYQRQL
+45 FERERSNLAYQRQL

-98 ELARQQAEATGERN
+98 ELARQQAEAIGERN

-240 AEQGEAR
+240 AEQG
-247 TEASMA
+247 
-253 RVRERNE
+253 
-260 NRLQLELLRQEGQ
+260 
-273 RVRQDVQNA
+273 
-282 FSERMAKG
+282 
-290 RDESAMARLTARLD
+290 
-304 AAKSLQDES
+304 
-313 YAWRDF
+313 
-319 LGDKETQKQYELA
+319 
-332 KMRLDAQAYQGEENR
+332 
-347 RTQLELADR
+347 
-356 RIVAAYEQ
+356 
-364 AMMLEQGRADR
+364 
-375 LKAQQEFQSEQSE
+375 E

-688 ARREELERKK
+688 AKREELERKK

-728 IDTSVKKLE
+728 IDSSVKKLE

-754 EEIAG
+754 EEIAS